1 MNATR
6 EKIFND
12 ISLERDRQF
21 NLPGSEFD
29 QLHSMNDWI
38 AIAGQ
43 YLTRCA
49 DRKHTQSS
57 KEDQTESL
65 IKAAAV
71 IIAALEHLNKPTNA
85 SKEMGL

>member
-1 MNATR
+1 MRTTR
-6 EKIFND
+6 ERILEE
-12 ISLERDRQF
+12 ISAERDRQF

-57 KEDQTESL
+57 KEDQAESL

-71 IIAALEHLNKPTNA
+71 IIAALEHLNKPSTA